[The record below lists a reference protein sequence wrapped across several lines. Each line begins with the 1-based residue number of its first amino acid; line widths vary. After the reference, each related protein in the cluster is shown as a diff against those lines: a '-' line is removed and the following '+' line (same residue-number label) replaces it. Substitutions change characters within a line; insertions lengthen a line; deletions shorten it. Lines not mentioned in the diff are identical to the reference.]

1 MVIESRFN
9 NYQTFGE
16 LFNPIV
22 DFLSYLRSINPTQYG
37 DRTLEI
43 ESLVETI
50 EPLVEQLRWYT
61 IGLLYMSR
69 V

>member
-9 NYQTFGE
+9 NYHSFGD

-22 DFLSYLRSINPTQYG
+22 EFLIYLRSINPTQYG
-37 DRTLEI
+37 DRTLEVQTLI
-43 ESLVETI
+43 ETI

-61 IGLLYMSR
+61 LCVLYQSF
-69 V
+69 